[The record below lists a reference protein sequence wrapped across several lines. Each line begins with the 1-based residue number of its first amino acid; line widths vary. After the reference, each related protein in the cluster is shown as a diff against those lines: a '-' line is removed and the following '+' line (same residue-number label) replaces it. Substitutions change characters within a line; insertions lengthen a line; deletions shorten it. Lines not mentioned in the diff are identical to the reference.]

1 MRLARRHNIAVEC
14 GMAKPRLTIV
24 KSELPRDELGLQLDK
39 LALSVVDAALMTGE
53 DAPPLSQ
60 KNNSLKIAS
69 GYWALRRT
77 KPGDAPGSAFEQYR
91 REMASVVAEGE
102 E

>member
-1 MRLARRHNIAVEC
+1 MARP
-14 GMAKPRLTIV
+14 KLTVV
-24 KSELPRDELGLQLDK
+24 KTELPRDELGLQLDK
-39 LALSVVDAALMTGE
+39 LALSVVEAALATGE

-69 GYWALRRT
+69 GYWALRRAR
-77 KPGDAPGSAFEQYR
+77 PGDAPGSAFEQYR
-91 REMASVVAEGE
+91 REMAAASEGE